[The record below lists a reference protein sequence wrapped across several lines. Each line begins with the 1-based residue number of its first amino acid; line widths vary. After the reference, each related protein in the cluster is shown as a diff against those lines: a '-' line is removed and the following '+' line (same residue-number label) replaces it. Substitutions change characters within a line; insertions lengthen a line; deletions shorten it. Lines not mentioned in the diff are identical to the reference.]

1 MKLYW
6 QDCCTV
12 TMYFDSF
19 QAVICHCLQKQT
31 YKQQLQKQ
39 ATKPKKMW
47 LTRFLWCFLQERGEF
62 NLIRTFVLDLG
73 CNRCGYQ
80 CSMRRPNREHQVV
93 PLCASSAYLLPV
105 TWDPSQELTLSILL
119 RACTATCMA
128 GTCQH
133 RAQCGHGLSHGG
145 DTSPVQSRAWPRLTK
160 AQPVP

>member
-1 MKLYW
+1 MCIFRFWQQFSTYYLFANLYTDLLLVKNSKLW
-6 QDCCTV
+6 
-12 TMYFDSF
+12 
-19 QAVICHCLQKQT
+19 K
-31 YKQQLQKQ
+31 KQ
-39 ATKPKKMW
+39 AKMNCLKWTDGNWCDEKSSSTKTWKQCIQFHPVVLLH
-47 LTRFLWCFLQERGEF
+47 LTFSKE
-62 NLIRTFVLDLG
+62 NAH
-73 CNRCGYQ
+73 
-80 CSMRRPNREHQVV
+80 RRPNREHQVV